1 MCFLPRSGILNKRCM
16 RRAQEMTHA
25 WHKTVSEA
33 PVFRFLPSQ
42 KHGILTRTTDF
53 LPPKGGFH
61 GVSGPEGKERFHV
74 HMSGPRH
81 ISAREWRKPSNADGS
96 TGSRDLDFRVL
107 VSVMPRCQ
115 RPKHTKVE
123 KSRADICANQA
134 GELWVLCTVVQASC
148 GGRMGG
154 SVFSRFVQ
162 EGSSWRTSLQ
172 VEPASSARA
181 SFFVYRS

>member
-1 MCFLPRSGILNKRCM
+1 
-16 RRAQEMTHA
+16 
-25 WHKTVSEA
+25 
-33 PVFRFLPSQ
+33 
-42 KHGILTRTTDF
+42 
-53 LPPKGGFH
+53 
-61 GVSGPEGKERFHV
+61 
-74 HMSGPRH
+74 MSGPRH

-162 EGSSWRTSLQ
+162 EGSCLENLPSSGTGFLGKGIFFCLQ
-172 VEPASSARA
+172 VINPRFRAHFNQLSCVKTRKSFGNHQDKITHSRNLLMLIPLLYSHCLFQPAISP
-181 SFFVYRS
+181 